1 MDTPNVMRA
10 ALASALMLATTIG
23 LAKEQRS
30 NAAPLDESTAAVAVA
45 DSRQPAQ
52 AKPAEH
58 ATAVKSEQL
67 ADSQTRLLF
76 LLQLLG
82 SRLQRP

>member
-10 ALASALMLATTIG
+10 TVASALILATTVA
-23 LAKEQRS
+23 LAKEQQPD
-30 NAAPLDESTAAVAVA
+30 AAPPDESKAAAAVV
-45 DSRQPAQ
+45 DSRQPTQ
-52 AKPAEH
+52 ARPAED
-58 ATAVKSEQL
+58 ATAVKNEQL

>member
-10 ALASALMLATTIG
+10 AVASALMLATTIG
-23 LAKEQRS
+23 LAKEQRPD
-30 NAAPLDESTAAVAVA
+30 AAPLDESTAAVAAA
-45 DSRQPAQ
+45 DGRQPMQ
-52 AKPAEH
+52 ARPAED
-58 ATAVKSEQL
+58 ATAVKDEQL